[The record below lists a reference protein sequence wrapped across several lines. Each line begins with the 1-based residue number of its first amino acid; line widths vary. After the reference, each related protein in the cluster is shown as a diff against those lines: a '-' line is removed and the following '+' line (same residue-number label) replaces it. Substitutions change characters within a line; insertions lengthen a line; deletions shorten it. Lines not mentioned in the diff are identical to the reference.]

1 MHQLLKLKQTV
12 QLTQHNTTC
21 IVEQFLG
28 SGGQG
33 EVYKATLNGKAV
45 ALKWYFAE
53 QATPEQQQNLEDL
66 IKKGAPNNKFLWPID
81 MATAKGTKGFGY
93 IMPLR
98 EARYKSLFDLMK
110 RRAEPSFYALI
121 TAAYQLAESFYQL
134 HGKGLC
140 YRDISHGNVFF
151 DPQTGDI
158 LICDNDNVSINGAD
172 RTGVYGTPR
181 FMAPEIVRAEAKPNT
196 QTDLF
201 SLAVLLFYMLM
212 MHHPLEGQ
220 KESEI
225 KCFDLPAMNK
235 LYGFEPVFIFD
246 PQNNSNYPVTGYHDN
261 ALIFWPLYPQFLRDL
276 FIKAFTD
283 GLTNANYR
291 IRESEWRFALIR
303 LRDCIVYCQHC
314 HSENFAYDHQN
325 QRQQICWN
333 CQQAFNLPIKLQF
346 NNQVV
351 MLNAN
356 QQLFAH
362 HLEPHNKYVFDD
374 PLAVVQQHPQNPQL
388 WGLKNLSTTIWQI
401 TTADGTVKAVEPQRS
416 AALNLGTKINFGMVE
431 GSFV

>member
-21 IVEQFLG
+21 TVEQFLG
-28 SGGQG
+28 GGGQG

-53 QATPEQQQNLEDL
+53 QATQEQQQSIEEL
-66 IKKGAPNNKFLWPID
+66 IKKGAPTSNFLWPID
-81 MATAKGTKGFGY
+81 IATAKGTKGFGY

-110 RRAEPSFYALI
+110 RRAEPTFSALI
-121 TAAYQLAESFYQL
+121 TAAYQLAENFYQL

-140 YRDISHGNVFF
+140 YRDISHGNIFF
-151 DPQTGDI
+151 DPQTGEI
-158 LICDNDNVSINGAD
+158 LICDNDNVSVNGTD
-172 RTGVYGTPR
+172 KTGVYGTPR

-212 MHHPLEGQ
+212 MHHPLEGK
-220 KESEI
+220 KESDI

-246 PQNNSNYPVTGYHDN
+246 PQNNSNQPVVGYHDN
-261 ALIFWPLYPQFLRDL
+261 ALIYWPLYPQFLRDL
-276 FIKAFTD
+276 FIKAFTE
-283 GLTNANYR
+283 GLNNTNNR

-303 LRDCIVYCQHC
+303 LRDSIVYCQHC
-314 HSENFAYDHQN
+314 HSENFADAQQN
-325 QRQQICWN
+325 QAQKICWN
-333 CQQAFNLPIKLQF
+333 CQKPFSLPIKLSV
-346 NNQVV
+346 NNQVI

-356 QQLFAH
+356 TQLFAH
-362 HLEPHNKYVFDD
+362 HLDPNRKYDFTQ
-374 PLAVVQQHPQNPQL
+374 PLAIMQQHPQNPNI
-388 WGLKNLSTTIWQI
+388 WGLKNLSTTTWQI
-401 TTADGTVKAVEPQRS
+401 TTADGTVKVVEPQRS
-416 AALNLGTKINFGMVE
+416 VALNLGTIINFGVVE
-431 GSFV
+431 GHFV